1 MTRAFPISAFQPA
14 SPAPPPSQLDLVLV
28 AMRQGHRTLLLDL
41 CAKGSLWHLSDGSQV
56 RAEIVTVLMTTGV
69 LVPAGD
75 VMAPGAAVAAWR
87 IRR

>member
-1 MTRAFPISAFQPA
+1 
-14 SPAPPPSQLDLVLV
+14 
-28 AMRQGHRTLLLDL
+28 
-41 CAKGSLWHLSDGSQV
+41 LSDGSQV